1 MEFKFNETTKIEF
14 NLSIVGTQSKPS
26 EVRVVL
32 GTDVKQ
38 SFNAKSA
45 DSENFTAEITPIRE
59 LVSCNTQFSIEV
71 IINGKIFTPIKRMI
85 NILDQ
90 AEQVAATE
98 PVPFGPP
105 VEDPVAYPEV
115 APYQEPT
122 EVPIMMPET
131 VEEPVVQ
138 KIEPIEPISKAKIV
152 SEPFLKKEEPKYS
165 VIENLERIKKVT
177 EAKPMGLSKLKSSVD
192 TFKPAPKKIEL
203 PKFSD
208 KKPTGIEVAP
218 EKVTKSI
225 MIEACKDDPKKPT
238 KKPTPKKV
246 QKEEVQISNEPIF
259 SIKKVEVI
267 YK

>member
-90 AEQVAATE
+90 VENSVATE
-98 PVPFGPP
+98 PVPFVPP
-105 VEDPVAYPEV
+105 VEETIKYEFPEV
-115 APYQEPT
+115 APYQEPS
-122 EVPIMMPET
+122 EVPIMMPEEV
-131 VEEPVVQ
+131 VEAVM
-138 KIEPIEPISKAKIV
+138 PIEPIPVAKIV
-152 SEPFLKKEEPKYS
+152 SKPLIKKEEPNRT
-165 VIENLERIKKVT
+165 VTENLERIKRVS
-177 EAKPMGLSKLKSSVD
+177 EAKPAGLSKLKSSVD

-208 KKPTGIEVAP
+208 KKPTGIEVDP

-246 QKEEVQISNEPIF
+246 QREEVQILNEPIF

>member
-98 PVPFGPP
+98 PIPFVPP

-122 EVPIMMPET
+122 EVPIMMPEEV
-131 VEEPVVQ
+131 VEAVM
-138 KIEPIEPISKAKIV
+138 PIEPFSKAKIV
-152 SEPFLKKEEPKYS
+152 SVPLIKKEVPKYS
-165 VIENLERIKKVT
+165 VLENLERIQKVS
-177 EAKPMGLSKLKSSVD
+177 EAKPSGLSKLKSSVD

-208 KKPTGIEVAP
+208 KKPQGIEVAP

-225 MIEACKDDPKKPT
+225 MVEACKDDPKKPT

>member
-14 NLSIVGTQSKPS
+14 NLSIVGTQSRPS

-45 DSENFTAEITPIRE
+45 DSENFIAEITPIRE

-98 PVPFGPP
+98 PVPFVPP
-105 VEDPVAYPEV
+105 VEDPIVYPEV

-122 EVPIMMPET
+122 EVPITMPEA
-131 VEEPVVQ
+131 VEEPIVQ
-138 KIEPIEPISKAKIV
+138 KVEPTSTAKIV
-152 SEPFLKKEEPKYS
+152 IKPLLKEEPKHS
-165 VIENLERIKKVT
+165 VTENIERIKKVA
-177 EAKPMGLSKLKSSVD
+177 ESKPIGLSKLKSSID

-208 KKPTGIEVAP
+208 KKPSGIEIAP

-225 MIEACKDDPKKPT
+225 MIEACKDEPKKPT

-246 QKEEVQISNEPIF
+246 QKEEIQISNEPIF